1 MIQVNGLSLAY
12 HGANEGHV
20 LENLTFS
27 AHQGQKIALIGAN
40 GAGKSTL
47 LLALAGVLPVHGGEI
62 WIDGIKV
69 EQNNL
74 AAVRRRAGLVFQN
87 PDDQLFMP
95 TIGEDVLFGPR
106 NYARLDSKSPAA
118 AAASIA
124 EAERKADGLL
134 AALGIA
140 GLKTRVS
147 HKLSGGEKRLAALAS
162 VLVMEPALLMLD
174 EPTAFLDPK
183 GRRGLIAVLNGLPH
197 TMLIATHDMDFARA
211 VCSHALILAGKT
223 IRAAGPAAA
232 LLADA
237 ALLEACGL

>member
-1 MIQVNGLSLAY
+1 MIQVRDVSLAY

-27 AHQGQKIALIGAN
+27 AHTGEKIALIGAN

-47 LLALAGVLPVHGGEI
+47 LLALAGVLPVHSGEI
-62 WIDGIKV
+62 WIDGIRV
-69 EQNNL
+69 EQKNL

-95 TIGEDVLFGPR
+95 TIWEDVLFGPR
-106 NYARLDSKSPAA
+106 NYARLDSKGRTAA
-118 AAASIA
+118 LDSMA
-124 EAERKADGLL
+124 EAEHKADGLL

-140 GLKTRVS
+140 GLKNRVS

-211 VCSHALILAGKT
+211 VCSDCLLLANKT
-223 IRAAGPAAA
+223 IRATGPAAS
-232 LLADA
+232 LLADT
-237 ALLEACGL
+237 ALLESCGL